1 MSGKS
6 LIVNHDAID
15 EDFTE
20 KFINM
25 DDGLP
30 VLLMNILDDFDEGI
44 WIRRYELYRKHPELE
59 ILDGKEMEITSE
71 LLKEGRIK
79 EAEDFQINYA
89 LDFLDKH
96 PQFKQMI
103 DGVHLQASKDLEIL
117 LNSIKEAFI
126 GDFDYF

>member
-1 MSGKS
+1 MSEKS

-15 EDFTE
+15 EDLTE

-25 DDGLP
+25 HDGLP
-30 VLLMNILDDFDEGI
+30 VLLMNILDDFDDGI
-44 WIRRYELYRKHPELE
+44 WIRRYELYRKYPELE
-59 ILDGKEMEITSE
+59 NLDGKEMEITSE
-71 LLKEGRIK
+71 LLKEGKIK

-103 DGVHLQASKDLEIL
+103 DGVHRQGSKDLEIL

>member
-1 MSGKS
+1 MSEKS

-15 EDFTE
+15 EDLTE

-25 DDGLP
+25 HDGLP
-30 VLLMNILDDFDEGI
+30 VLLMNILDDFDDGI
-44 WIRRYELYRKHPELE
+44 WIRRYELYLKYPELE
-59 ILDGKEMEITSE
+59 NLDGKEMEITSE
-71 LLKEGRIK
+71 LLKEGKIK

-103 DGVHLQASKDLEIL
+103 DGVHRQGSKDLEIL

>member
-1 MSGKS
+1 MSEKS

-15 EDFTE
+15 EDLTE

-25 DDGLP
+25 HDGLP

-44 WIRRYELYRKHPELE
+44 WIRRYELYLKYPELE
-59 ILDGKEMEITSE
+59 NLDGKEMEITSE
-71 LLKEGRIK
+71 LLKEGKIK

-103 DGVHLQASKDLEIL
+103 DGVHRQGSKDLEIL
-117 LNSIKEAFI
+117 LNSMKEAFI

>member
-15 EDFTE
+15 EDFTD

-25 DDGLP
+25 EDGLP

-44 WIRRYELYRKHPELE
+44 WIRRYELYQKYPELE
-59 ILDGKEMEITSE
+59 NLDGKEMKITSE
-71 LLKEGRIK
+71 LLKEGKIK

-103 DGVHLQASKDLEIL
+103 DGVHLQGNKDLEIL

>member
-1 MSGKS
+1 MSEKS

-15 EDFTE
+15 EDLTE

-25 DDGLP
+25 HDGLP
-30 VLLMNILDDFDEGI
+30 VLLMNILDDFDDGI
-44 WIRRYELYRKHPELE
+44 WIRRYELYLKYPKLE
-59 ILDGKEMEITSE
+59 NLDGKEMEITSE
-71 LLKEGRIK
+71 LLKEGKIK

-103 DGVHLQASKDLEIL
+103 DGVHRQGSKDLEIL
-117 LNSIKEAFI
+117 LNSMKEAFI

>member
-1 MSGKS
+1 MSEKS

-15 EDFTE
+15 EDLTE

-25 DDGLP
+25 HDGLP
-30 VLLMNILDDFDEGI
+30 VLLMNILDDFDDGI
-44 WIRRYELYRKHPELE
+44 WIRRYELYLKYPELE
-59 ILDGKEMEITSE
+59 NLDGKEMEITSE
-71 LLKEGRIK
+71 LLKEGKIK

-103 DGVHLQASKDLEIL
+103 DGVHRQGSKDLEIL
-117 LNSIKEAFI
+117 LNSMKEAFI

>member
-1 MSGKS
+1 MSEKS

-15 EDFTE
+15 EDLTE

-25 DDGLP
+25 HDGLP

-44 WIRRYELYRKHPELE
+44 WIRRYELYRKYPELE
-59 ILDGKEMEITSE
+59 NLDGKEMEITSE
-71 LLKEGRIK
+71 LLKEGKIK

-103 DGVHLQASKDLEIL
+103 DGVHRQGSKDLEIL